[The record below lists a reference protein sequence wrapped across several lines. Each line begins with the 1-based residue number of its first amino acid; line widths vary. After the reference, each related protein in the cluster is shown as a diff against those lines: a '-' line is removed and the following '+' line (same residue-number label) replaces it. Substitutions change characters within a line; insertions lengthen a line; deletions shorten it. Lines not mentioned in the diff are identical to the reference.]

1 MKKTF
6 FLFSYFK
13 ILYTF
18 AASKTKRI
26 KRTIMNNLF
35 LHILLCGLINLL
47 ENPVGSE
54 SCAY

>member
-1 MKKTF
+1 MF
-6 FLFSYFK
+6 FIFSYFK

-47 ENPVGSE
+47 ESPVGSE